1 MPQLSLS
8 ESPNRAQPQTPKEK
22 PFLSLSTLQKK
33 KEKKVKGN
41 AFKKKDK
48 VENSRTK
55 GGFFCGLCPG
65 ERKNLK
71 REKINNKAVEKET
84 TTMQKSEQQQQP
96 PATALQGVANS
107 GSLSFN
113 SSIASTTGVGVG
125 VGADEEITRSALSN
139 FRAKE
144 EEIEKKKM
152 EVRER
157 VQAQLGR
164 VEEETK
170 RLALI
175 REELE
180 ALADPMR
187 KDVSMV
193 RKRIDVVNKE
203 LKPLGTN
210 VQKKEKE
217 YKDAL
222 DAFNE
227 KNKEK
232 VQLINKLVE
241 LVGESERLRMKKLEE
256 LSKSVESM
264 R

>member
-1 MPQLSLS
+1 
-8 ESPNRAQPQTPKEK
+8 
-22 PFLSLSTLQKK
+22 
-33 KEKKVKGN
+33 
-41 AFKKKDK
+41 
-48 VENSRTK
+48 
-55 GGFFCGLCPG
+55 
-65 ERKNLK
+65 
-71 REKINNKAVEKET
+71 
-84 TTMQKSEQQQQP
+84 MQKSEQPPP
-96 PATALQGVANS
+96 PAPPLPTIQSVANS

-113 SSIASTTGVGVG
+113 SSINSTAGVGMQ
-125 VGADEEITRSALSN
+125 DEEITRSALSN

-144 EEIEKKKM
+144 EEIERKKM

-170 RLALI
+170 RLGLI

-180 ALADPMR
+180 SLADPMR
-187 KDVSMV
+187 KDVSVV

-203 LKPLGTN
+203 LRPLGTN

-217 YKDAL
+217 YRDAL

-256 LSKSVESM
+256 LSKSVESLH
-264 R
+264 